1 MERVIELKNNWPE
14 CWGKFNEHSIGIMTP
29 YPDQV
34 YRIRIELKKRK
45 MMGISV
51 ERVLNVQGWLLLSEK
66 IDFLYFSTCSSSVM
80 TGAGETSKMIPGTRF
95 VKNISSQMP
104 KSEMLATSKLNVGN

>member
-1 MERVIELKNNWPE
+1 MRDVNLGFVSNYVLVLLLLQVYELVERVIELKNNWPE
-14 CWGKFNEHSIGIMTP
+14 CWGKFNEHSIGVMTP

-51 ERVLNVQGWLLLSEK
+51 ERVLNVQG
-66 IDFLYFSTCSSSVM
+66 
-80 TGAGETSKMIPGTRF
+80 
-95 VKNISSQMP
+95 
-104 KSEMLATSKLNVGN
+104 

>member
-1 MERVIELKNNWPE
+1 MVERVIELKNNWPE
-14 CWGKFNEHSIGIMTP
+14 CWGKFNEHSIGVMTP

-51 ERVLNVQGWLLLSEK
+51 ERVLNVQGW
-66 IDFLYFSTCSSSVM
+66 FLASKHHETRRSSLHDY
-80 TGAGETSKMIPGTRF
+80 ALDLIFR
-95 VKNISSQMP
+95 
-104 KSEMLATSKLNVGN
+104 